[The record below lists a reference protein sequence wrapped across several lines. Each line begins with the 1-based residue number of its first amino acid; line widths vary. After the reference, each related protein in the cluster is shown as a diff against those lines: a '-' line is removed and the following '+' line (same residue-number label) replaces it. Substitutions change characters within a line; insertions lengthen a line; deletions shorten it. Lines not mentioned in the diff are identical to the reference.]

1 LDLAGG
7 TRLIYLR
14 NGASG
19 WHLKED
25 LAQANTFEIEVIVPS
40 WTHNL
45 RKRERM
51 TKNELEIIAKLRDL
65 HLGPNSPEEHTSLR
79 LDKEVLAL
87 KSRRS
92 K

>member
-1 LDLAGG
+1 M
-7 TRLIYLR
+7 IYLR
-14 NGASG
+14 NGACG

-25 LAQANTFEIEVIVPS
+25 LAHANTFEIEVIVPS

-51 TKNELEIIAKLRDL
+51 TKNDMEIVEKLHSL
-65 HLGPNSPEEHTSLR
+65 HLGSSPPEEYTSLR
-79 LDKEVLAL
+79 LDKEVLTL
-87 KSRRS
+87 KSQKS